1 MFGISFSEFIIVII
15 FALAI
20 VNPKDI
26 PVIAKYLTKIFFK
39 AKNIISQA
47 QKEWDNVSKEMGL
60 DNIKEEVEKEAAE
73 LKKTTIIDIYGNEHE
88 VHDLDKIRG
97 DLAQDDLDQ
106 EVKKYNE
113 VNKESSD
120 KTLNP

>member
-1 MFGISFSEFIIVII
+1 
-15 FALAI
+15 
-20 VNPKDI
+20 
-26 PVIAKYLTKIFFK
+26 
-39 AKNIISQA
+39 
-47 QKEWDNVSKEMGL
+47 MGL